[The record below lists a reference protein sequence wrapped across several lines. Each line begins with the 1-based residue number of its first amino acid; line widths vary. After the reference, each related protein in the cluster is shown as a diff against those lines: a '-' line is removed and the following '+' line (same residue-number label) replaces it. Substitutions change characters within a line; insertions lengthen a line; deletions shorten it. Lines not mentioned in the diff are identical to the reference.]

1 MSKALQWIIGICA
14 VLLVLAIVFS
24 TVAPFFIPGQA
35 YTGVNGYGYGM
46 MGRGHMFGGGNM
58 MGFGGFGGPLLGIGM
73 LFFPL
78 LLLGLTVLGIVWLVR
93 AVSAPRAAAP
103 LAPAATAP
111 CAHCGYALQPGWK
124 ACPNCGEKV

>member
-24 TVAPFFIPGQA
+24 IVAPFFIPGQA
-35 YTGVNGYGYGM
+35 YTGVNRYGYGM
-46 MGRGHMFGGGNM
+46 MGPGHMYGGGHM

-78 LLLGLTVLGIVWLVR
+78 LLLGLTVLGIV
-93 AVSAPRAAAP
+93 
-103 LAPAATAP
+103 
-111 CAHCGYALQPGWK
+111 
-124 ACPNCGEKV
+124 

>member
-24 TVAPFFIPGQA
+24 TVAPFFLPGQA

-58 MGFGGFGGPLLGIGM
+58 MGFGGFGIGM

-93 AVSAPRAAAP
+93 AVSAPRSAAP